1 MTPREQRLAQAAQV
15 GWIAVCMPVPPP
27 AERDWRCGAS
37 VAWTETLARIDEAG
51 RRFAQRLQQA
61 HTPLPASLPN
71 RPLRL
76 ADED

>member
-1 MTPREQRLAQAAQV
+1 MEA
-15 GWIAVCMPVPPP
+15 
-27 AERDWRCGAS
+27 
-37 VAWTETLARIDEAG
+37 LARIDEAG

-61 HTPLPASLPN
+61 HAPLLASLPN